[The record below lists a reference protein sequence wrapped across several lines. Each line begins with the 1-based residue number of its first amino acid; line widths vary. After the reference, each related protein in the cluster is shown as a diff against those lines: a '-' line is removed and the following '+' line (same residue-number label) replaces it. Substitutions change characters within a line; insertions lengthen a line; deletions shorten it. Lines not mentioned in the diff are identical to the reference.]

1 MPRALTTSATAC
13 RLLWRKA
20 ELAGMN
26 TQAMEAQEVQIASLK
41 DVNRKWHI
49 PPSFRFVILLF
60 GFFSVHFEINLTFIY
75 LFLVLSS
82 LPISWT
88 VLGESQK

>member
-26 TQAMEAQEVQIASLK
+26 TQAMEAQEAQISSLK

-49 PPSFRFVILLF
+49 PPSFRLLILLRGALSF
-60 GFFSVHFEINLTFIY
+60 QFYALFI
-75 LFLVLSS
+75 LSLS
-82 LPISWT
+82 LK
-88 VLGESQK
+88 LQC